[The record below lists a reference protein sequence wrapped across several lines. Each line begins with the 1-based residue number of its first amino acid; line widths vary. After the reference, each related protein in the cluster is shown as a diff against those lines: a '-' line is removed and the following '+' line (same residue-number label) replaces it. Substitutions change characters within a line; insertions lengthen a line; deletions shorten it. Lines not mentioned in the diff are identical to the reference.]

1 MPYPQIGAELRSEIE
16 RDGRTDSEIAR
27 AAGISQPLL
36 SLIISGKRSLT
47 PSADALT
54 RVLGPKVAQLR
65 VVEYRLELDEQVAAA
80 NRRAVALRI
89 EQAISDLSIEAMPE
103 PYGGWEGDPED
114 VARMERQRIANAE
127 QIAGIRWSVELAPER
142 VAERAG
148 VDTTSPEFDL
158 VKRLCA
164 KWVALLTG

>member
-1 MPYPQIGAELRSEIE
+1 
-16 RDGRTDSEIAR
+16 
-27 AAGISQPLL
+27 
-36 SLIISGKRSLT
+36 
-47 PSADALT
+47 
-54 RVLGPKVAQLR
+54 
-65 VVEYRLELDEQVAAA
+65 
-80 NRRAVALRI
+80 
-89 EQAISDLSIEAMPE
+89 MPE